1 MSGATFLVV
10 ATFEILWFA
19 KSAYELRSEEYALWE
34 VRDEV
39 DEWLRGI
46 REAFARI
53 QADSHGGA
61 DLFVA
66 HFQRA
71 LSDLTLQIGRAA
83 HERELRVW
91 SHHFGSVRNVMSVF
105 AGVEYPTYWCTWP
118 IGSGE
123 RLFEDSHWKSYFTQ
137 IIGMVESG
145 NIKSVKTLLVV
156 EDWEQLNERRVRSL
170 AGFYGAIRGMEFAVV
185 AKAEYL
191 QFRRD
196 AELPPGDVDF
206 GIYGTRLLFRT
217 ESEAEKAGVFCK
229 DQGLIRRYRNFF
241 DTIWE
246 HPDTRKDVARC
257 DAVDTLARL
266 MEIDAEAEN

>member
-1 MSGATFLVV
+1 MRSTMVSYVVSGVPRQF
-10 ATFEILWFA
+10 
-19 KSAYELRSEEYALWE
+19 
-34 VRDEV
+34 
-39 DEWLRGI
+39 
-46 REAFARI
+46 
-53 QADSHGGA
+53 
-61 DLFVA
+61 
-66 HFQRA
+66 
-71 LSDLTLQIGRAA
+71 
-83 HERELRVW
+83 
-91 SHHFGSVRNVMSVF
+91 
-105 AGVEYPTYWCTWP
+105 
-118 IGSGE
+118 
-123 RLFEDSHWKSYFTQ
+123 
-137 IIGMVESG
+137 
-145 NIKSVKTLLVV
+145 
-156 EDWEQLNERRVRSL
+156 
-170 AGFYGAIRGMEFAVV
+170 AIRGMEFAVV